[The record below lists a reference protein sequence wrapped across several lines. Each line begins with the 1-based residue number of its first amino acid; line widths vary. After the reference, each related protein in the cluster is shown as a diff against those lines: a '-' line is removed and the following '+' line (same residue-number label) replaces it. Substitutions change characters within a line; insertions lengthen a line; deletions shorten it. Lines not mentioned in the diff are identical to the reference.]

1 MNKLSNIFLSAFVLI
16 TLGAFTLV
24 PANSQAQDV
33 RIGMVDA
40 GEVLSEMPEL
50 TSVQDQL
57 EGFANRKRRQFAQME
72 SQFVQA
78 RQEFEQKVAVISEQA
93 RQNEQQQL
101 SEMAAELQQFQQEYQ
116 QELMMRQEELIS
128 PLRDRIMDAIN
139 EVAADM
145 NLAYVVN
152 RMVNNGDMVVLYAS
166 DEMRNNFDITDR
178 VKSRMGID

>member
-1 MNKLSNIFLSAFVLI
+1 MKLSHIFLSLLVAA

-24 PANSQAQDV
+24 PASGHAQEV

-50 TSVQDQL
+50 TGIQDQL
-57 EGFANRKRRQFAQME
+57 EGFASRKRREFAQME

-93 RQNEQQQL
+93 RQNEQEQL

-116 QELMMRQEELIS
+116 QELMMRQEELIA
-128 PLRDRIMDAIN
+128 PLRERIMQTIN
-139 EVAADM
+139 EVAAEMD
-145 NLAYVVN
+145 LAYVVN

-166 DEMRNNFDITDR
+166 DEMQENYDITDR
-178 VKSRMGID
+178 VKSRMGI

>member
-1 MNKLSNIFLSAFVLI
+1 MKAFRILLTLSLIVMASGFVL
-16 TLGAFTLV
+16 
-24 PANSQAQDV
+24 NSAQLQAQQV

-57 EGFANRKRRQFAQME
+57 EGFANRKRREFAQME

-101 SEMAAELQQFQQEYQ
+101 SEMAAELQQFQQQYQ

-128 PLRDRIMDAIN
+128 PLRDRIMATIN
-139 EVAADM
+139 EVADEM
-145 NLAYVVN
+145 ELSYVVN

-166 DEMRNNFDITDR
+166 EEMRENFDITDR
-178 VKSRMGID
+178 VKQRMEIN